1 MGCIEN
7 QPRNEKGMQRV
18 VGLFL
23 QVNLSQSYA
32 GISVRRSQSNRLKFY
47 FLRGKNSHGSIQT
60 RDTGVT
66 DCQSV

>member
-1 MGCIEN
+1 MLMLGYIA
-7 QPRNEKGMQRV
+7 QLV

-23 QVNLSQSYA
+23 QVNLSESYA

-47 FLRGKNSHGSIQT
+47 FLRGQNGHGSIPT
-60 RDTGVT
+60 RDTGVI